1 MKTQAD
7 WITEIDFQLENL
19 RLNHRKCYYGFS
31 LEMTQDTANT
41 VKAYFEKAGHG
52 VVIRRCPRG
61 LFDVTID
68 L

>member
-1 MKTQAD
+1 MKDSKT

-31 LEMTQDTANT
+31 LEMTQQAANE

-52 VVIRRCPRG
+52 VVIRQCPRK